1 VDEQRWTDPE
11 PHAADRELDRSLRP
25 RRLDDFIG
33 QEAVKANLRVFI
45 AAARQRGEVL
55 DHVLLHGP
63 PGLGKTTLAQI
74 VAAEMDLEIRLT
86 SGPAFQ
92 ASAELIALLSEQGE
106 RRAIFIDEIHRL
118 SRLVEE
124 HLYPAMEDWRVE
136 LIIDKGPGARHFN
149 LQLEPFTLLG
159 ATTRAG
165 LITPA
170 LRSRFGIVC
179 HLDFYPPAE
188 LTTIILRSAQL
199 LGIAVTDSGAAE
211 ISRRSRGTPRTA
223 NRLLRRVRDY
233 AQVQGLETIDREAAD
248 GGLRLLGVDE
258 LGLERLDRRY
268 LGLIVEHFAG
278 GPVGIQNLSV
288 SLGEETDT
296 LEDVVEPFLIQSG
309 LLQRTARGREVTERG
324 YRHLGCTPRAGDQ
337 PALSNEAG
345 AGTAGGQVQR
355 DDTSKGSTQGEL
367 L

>member
-1 VDEQRWTDPE
+1 MDETRWTDPQLRGDE
-11 PHAADRELDRSLRP
+11 HELDRSLRP
-25 RRLDDFIG
+25 RRLADFVG
-33 QEAVKANLRVFI
+33 QEQVKGNLRVFV

-74 VAAEMDLEIRLT
+74 IAQEMGLDIRLT

-92 ASAELIALLSEQGE
+92 NSAELIALLSEESE

-118 SRLVEE
+118 SRVVEE

-136 LIIDKGPGARHFN
+136 LVIDKGPGARHFN

-179 HLDFYPPAE
+179 HLDFYPPEDLARIV
-188 LTTIILRSAQL
+188 TRSA
-199 LGIAVTDSGAAE
+199 GIMGVDLTAEGALE
-211 ISRRSRGTPRTA
+211 IARRSRGTPRTA
-223 NRLLRRVRDY
+223 NRLLRRVRDF
-233 AQVQGLETIDREAAD
+233 AQVEGQTRVDAAVADHGLQ
-248 GGLRLLGVDE
+248 LLGVDI
-258 LGLERLDRRY
+258 LGLEPLDRRF
-268 LGLIVEHFAG
+268 LATVMDHFGG

-288 SLGEETDT
+288 SLGEEQDT
-296 LEDVVEPFLIQSG
+296 LEDVVEPFLIQQG
-309 LLQRTARGREVTERG
+309 LLMRTARGREVTSLA
-324 YRHLGCTPRAGDQ
+324 YRHLGVTPP
-337 PALSNEAG
+337 PAR
-345 AGTAGGQVQR
+345 TAAR
-355 DDTSKGSTQGEL
+355 SEGSDQGEL

>member
-1 VDEQRWTDPE
+1 MDDQRWTDPTE
-11 PHAADRELDRSLRP
+11 QEGERELDRSLRP
-25 RRLDDFIG
+25 RSLDEFVG
-33 QEAVKANLRVFI
+33 QEKIKDNLRVFV

-74 VAAEMDLEIRLT
+74 LASEMALEIRLT

-92 ASAELIALLSEQGE
+92 NSAELVALLSEQAD

-118 SRLVEE
+118 SRVIEE

-149 LQLEPFTLLG
+149 LQLEPFTLIG

-179 HLDFYPPAE
+179 HLDFYPADE
-188 LTTIILRSAQL
+188 LAIIVRRSARL
-199 LGIAVTDSGAAE
+199 LGIAIDDAGAVE
-211 ISRRSRGTPRTA
+211 IARRSRGTPRAA
-223 NRLLRRVRDY
+223 NRLLRRVRDF
-233 AQVQGLETIDREAAD
+233 AQVAGDDGIDQASADRGL
-248 GGLRLLGVDE
+248 GLLGVDQ
-258 LGLERLDRRY
+258 LGLEPLDRRY
-268 LGLIVEHFAG
+268 LEIICNHFQG
-278 GPVGIQNLSV
+278 GPVGIQNLAV
-288 SLGEETDT
+288 SLGEELDT
-296 LEDVVEPFLIQSG
+296 LEDVVEPFLIQTG
-309 LLQRTARGREVTERG
+309 LLKRTPRGREVTPG
-324 YRHLGCTPRAGDQ
+324 GWRHVGLDPPG
-337 PALSNEAG
+337 G
-345 AGTAGGQVQR
+345 AAA
-355 DDTSKGSTQGEL
+355 SQGEL